1 MSEYQYFEFQAVDR
15 PLSENEM
22 QELRSYSTR
31 ARITPMSF
39 FNEYNWGDFKG
50 NADEWMIK
58 YFDAFLY
65 FANWGTHV
73 LKLRLPSRLL
83 DPKTVKEYCGE
94 SAYIRAKNNKIIL
107 NFASEDE
114 EGNDW
119 YDEDLT
125 LSSFLPIRTELAR
138 GDLRALYLGWLLCV
152 QNEEFEDEEIE
163 PPVPPGLRQLSP
175 SLERLAD
182 FLRIDRDLLNV
193 AAQVSSPIKEINLNR
208 KEVGS
213 WVAALPGKEKD
224 RLLTDLVIENDS
236 AVVAERLKRFILE
249 RTGGPDPDSP
259 NRRTVDDLLQA
270 AEEYAEDRSR
280 IEAERRVKERARRER
295 EAAIAREKHLNKLTG
310 REPKLWAEIDSL
322 IATRQPKNYDLAVKL
337 LVDLRDLDLRSKGG
351 DFQQSLD
358 SVRNTN
364 ARKPA
369 LIKRLNKAGL

>member
-1 MSEYQYFEFQAVDR
+1 MSEYQYFEFQAVDK

-249 RTGGPDPDSP
+249 RTSGPDPDPP

-310 REPKLWAEIDSL
+310 REPKLRAEIDSL